1 MEITAQ
7 PKNNNSDYIF
17 DPTFRN
23 IKRSFVLSF
32 KNNNNDPSKLSF
44 DKYYMQL
51 VEIKDLNVLID
62 NKLFFDQPEK
72 IKQDAYGKLVK
83 RSRNDDY
90 ATGNLLDFL
99 YHQDYCKLIGIDL
112 SRQEKY
118 KHFTTN

>member
-1 MEITAQ
+1 M
-7 PKNNNSDYIF
+7 F
-17 DPTFRN
+17 DLTFRN
-23 IKRSFVLSF
+23 IKRLFVLSF

-112 SRQEKY
+112 SRQKKY